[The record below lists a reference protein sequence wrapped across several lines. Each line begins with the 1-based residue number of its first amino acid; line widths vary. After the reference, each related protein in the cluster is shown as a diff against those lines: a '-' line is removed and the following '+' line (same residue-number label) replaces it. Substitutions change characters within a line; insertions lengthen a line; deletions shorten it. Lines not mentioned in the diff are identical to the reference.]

1 MPFDLT
7 GTLSKLA
14 GRDTADDTV
23 DNTVDDTVD
32 EGTGTM
38 SQMAR
43 KQIMARI
50 NSLKAERS
58 GGDNFS
64 AFAAGLLQPTKT
76 GSFGESLGYGLTEM
90 NKSDAAS
97 RAARDAREDLMLK
110 YQLALADDEAA
121 ASTATAAAQAKAA
134 AAPRAP
140 NDADKAKYPGITDW
154 SNIQVI
160 GGKLERVTSPPA
172 VPKDE
177 PTQAKLVG
185 AILQK
190 IINKETITPEEQKVL
205 DFVTASGTPTGFVK
219 TPTGRLQVDPGY
231 VAGQGRLTDARRPPP
246 KVAPPQ
252 PDNPA
257 ILLQQGKL

>member
-32 EGTGTM
+32 DGTGTM

-76 GSFGESLGYGLTEM
+76 GSFGESLGYGLTEL
-90 NKSDAAS
+90 NKSEAAS
-97 RAARDAREDLMLK
+97 KTARDAREDLMLK
-110 YQLALADDEAA
+110 YQLALADDEA
-121 ASTATAAAQAKAA
+121 KAA
-134 AAPRAP
+134 AAAAKLAKGPAGLTASDEARLRRGLARQMHPDWTDAQLEASNALYAP
-140 NDADKAKYPGITDW
+140 SINKTITSYYQSRQPGSTPEDTAA
-154 SNIQVI
+154 VF
-160 GGKLERVTSPPA
+160 GGSAVPPA
-172 VPKDE
+172 AIAALKAD
-177 PTQAKLVG
+177 PTLAKEFDAKFGAGAAQAAL
-185 AILQK
+185 
-190 IINKETITPEEQKVL
+190 
-205 DFVTASGTPTGFVK
+205 
-219 TPTGRLQVDPGY
+219 
-231 VAGQGRLTDARRPPP
+231 GQ
-246 KVAPPQ
+246 
-252 PDNPA
+252 
-257 ILLQQGKL
+257 